1 MVDASI
7 GQWLID
13 TSPWAQWGLMAL
25 LGYLLGSVSGSLLLG
40 KFKAIDIRTSG
51 SGNAGGTNAFR
62 TLGWRF
68 ALAVVVIDIGKGALA
83 AGLLPGL
90 FAQMGSTQAF
100 TTLAPIAGFAAILG
114 HIWPVYF
121 GFRGGKGAGTA
132 VGAVA
137 VIAPG
142 SILPMFIIWLIT
154 VLATGYVG
162 LATIFAGLILVPTMW
177 WFGPTPLPAS
187 LASFAILTAALIV
200 FAHRSN
206 ITRLLNGTEN
216 RFNTQKIWRR
226 R

>member
-1 MVDASI
+1 MMTP
-7 GQWLID
+7 WL
-13 TSPWAQWGLMAL
+13 TEVSPWVQWILIAT
-25 LGYLLGSVSGSLLLG
+25 LGYLFGSVSGSLLLG
-40 KFKAIDIRTSG
+40 KFKSVDIRTTG

-62 TLGWRF
+62 TQGWRF
-68 ALAVVVIDIGKGALA
+68 ALAVVVIDIGKGTLA
-83 AGLLPGL
+83 AGLLPWL
-90 FAQMGSTQAF
+90 FVQLGSQQAV
-100 TTLAPIAGFAAILG
+100 TVLAPLAGFAAILG
-114 HIWPVYF
+114 HIWPIFF

-132 VGAVA
+132 VGAVL

-142 SILPMFIIWLIT
+142 SILPMFVVWLIT

-187 LASFAILTAALIV
+187 LATFAIATAALIV

-206 ITRLLNGTEN
+206 IARLMNGTEN

-226 R
+226 EK